1 MNTAKQNQKKWI
13 GTGIRWL
20 VGIFIL
26 YLVFINI
33 DFNQFKLSI
42 AKSNTWLI
50 ILGLTHAPILILIAA
65 TRWRFLMN
73 QYFKVDLSGNFVLN
87 HYWKGLALGFFT
99 PASLGLDAY
108 RIVISGS
115 RFGDYTASTVIIII
129 EKLMAL
135 ITCMLIIVV
144 LYPIVPITLT
154 PELGR
159 VFYLAYILLF
169 ASILSLFG
177 IIIVL
182 RNKMLSLFLEKF
194 ENYVARI
201 LSKISDKMKMGEEL
215 KTTKFS
221 FRALAEPLTNS
232 RITIVIALS
241 FGIQMIS
248 AIKSQVFFCAL
259 DYNIP
264 FIVNLFVAPMIYFI
278 FILPVSFGSL
288 GIREGVYILLY
299 GLFGV
304 PIEIALIVSFL
315 NLSGMLLNSLIGGII
330 MLVSK
335 PSGTVAT

>member
-26 YLVFINI
+26 YLVFKNI

-42 AKSNTWLI
+42 AKSNPWLI
-50 ILGLTHAPILILIAA
+50 ILGLAHAPILILIAA

-73 QYFKVDLSGNFVLN
+73 QYFKADLSVNFVLN

-108 RIVISGS
+108 RIVIIGT
-115 RFGDYTASTVIIII
+115 RLGEYGASTAIIIV

-135 ITCMLIIVV
+135 ITCMSIIVV
-144 LYPIVPITLT
+144 LYPIVPIKLT
-154 PELGR
+154 PEFGK

-169 ASILSLFG
+169 ASIVLIFG

-182 RNKMLSLFLEKF
+182 RNKMLSLLLEKF
-194 ENYVARI
+194 EKYVSSI
-201 LSKISDKMKMGEEL
+201 LSKISDKIKIGEEL

-221 FRALAEPLTNS
+221 FRALAEPLANP
-232 RITIVIALS
+232 RITIVIGLS
-241 FGIQMIS
+241 FGIQLIS

-259 DYNIP
+259 GYNIP
-264 FIVNLFVAPMIYFI
+264 FIVNLFAAPMIYFI

-315 NLSGMLLNSLIGGII
+315 NLSGMLLNSLIGGTI
-330 MLVSK
+330 MLVSN
-335 PSGTVAT
+335 PSSNVAA

>member
-159 VFYLAYILLF
+159 VFYLATLLC
-169 ASILSLFG
+169 SEIKCYRYSW
-177 IIIVL
+177 
-182 RNKMLSLFLEKF
+182 KS
-194 ENYVARI
+194 
-201 LSKISDKMKMGEEL
+201 SKIM
-215 KTTKFS
+215 
-221 FRALAEPLTNS
+221 
-232 RITIVIALS
+232 
-241 FGIQMIS
+241 
-248 AIKSQVFFCAL
+248 
-259 DYNIP
+259 
-264 FIVNLFVAPMIYFI
+264 
-278 FILPVSFGSL
+278 LPGFY
-288 GIREGVYILLY
+288 RR
-299 GLFGV
+299 
-304 PIEIALIVSFL
+304 
-315 NLSGMLLNSLIGGII
+315 
-330 MLVSK
+330 
-335 PSGTVAT
+335 